1 MTELLSIFQTL
12 LNSTIEFLPRL
23 IGALILLLIGWL
35 VGYLVGRSVKKA
47 LQLYNIDE
55 RIGGPKPIFKAS
67 SIFPVIF
74 SWAIYL
80 IFIQSAVQ
88 VLGIVALVNVVGAI
102 IAFLPGLIGGIII
115 VIVGYI
121 IGDYIRKQIEASK
134 ILYADLV
141 GKGLFFLII
150 YVSVALALPLV
161 GIDPTL
167 VNNILLIII
176 ASVGVGLAIAL
187 GLGLKDTVAELV
199 KTYQKKIT
207 EQK

>member
-1 MTELLSIFQTL
+1 
-12 LNSTIEFLPRL
+12 
-23 IGALILLLIGWL
+23 
-35 VGYLVGRSVKKA
+35 
-47 LQLYNIDE
+47 
-55 RIGGPKPIFKAS
+55 
-67 SIFPVIF
+67 
-74 SWAIYL
+74 
-80 IFIQSAVQ
+80 
-88 VLGIVALVNVVGAI
+88 VLGIAALVNVVGAI
-102 IAFLPGLIGGIII
+102 IAFLPGLIGGIIV

-134 ILYADLV
+134 ILYSDLV

-176 ASVGVGLAIAL
+176 ASVGIGLAIAL
-187 GLGLKDTVAELV
+187 GLGLKDSVAELV